1 MDCNECIPN
10 KCATTQTA
18 MCIKIIVLFCDK
30 CCWFHFW
37 FAWNEENSAM
47 SESKETAST
56 SAESV
61 DGENKKPEIDPEL
74 DIRSEHFNP
83 LRALYAPEI
92 FIPVKNPPLYNNLA
106 HFESAMKR
114 RETDSSL
121 VSKRLSH
128 SKKIHW
134 NNIKVHFCFHWIS
147 TNFKWFGCNYFACL
161 FS

>member
-1 MDCNECIPN
+1 
-10 KCATTQTA
+10 
-18 MCIKIIVLFCDK
+18 
-30 CCWFHFW
+30 
-37 FAWNEENSAM
+37 M

-114 RETDSSL
+114 RETDSSS
-121 VSKRLSH
+121 VSKRHSH
-128 SKKIHW
+128 SNKKIHW
-134 NNIKVHFCFHWIS
+134 NNIKVHFLFPL
-147 TNFKWFGCNYFACL
+147 NFYEFQMIRL
-161 FS
+161 